1 MITLEFLFGMFIG
14 SLVLN
19 GVVMTIQQSSENG
32 VVGGVG
38 SCLGL
43 ALAIG
48 LMVLCGFIGTWVL

>member
-1 MITLEFLFGMFIG
+1 MLSLEFLFGMFIG

-19 GVVMTIQQSSENG
+19 GIAMTIQQSSENG
-32 VVGGVG
+32 VAGGVG
-38 SCLGL
+38 SCLGF